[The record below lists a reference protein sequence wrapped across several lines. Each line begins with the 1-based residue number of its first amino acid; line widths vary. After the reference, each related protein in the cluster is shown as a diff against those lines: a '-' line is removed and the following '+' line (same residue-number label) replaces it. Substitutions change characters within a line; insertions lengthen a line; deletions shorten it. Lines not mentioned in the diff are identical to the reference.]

1 MGPYCSGCIYDYY
14 EPDTNWGECK
24 HPEYN
29 EELPDKC
36 PGYYLIEDAKADAK
50 LSRIEKGK

>member
-1 MGPYCSGCIYDYY
+1 MRPNCSGCVYDYY

-24 HPEYN
+24 HPDYN

-36 PGYYLIEDAKADAK
+36 PGYYSKEDAKADAK
-50 LSRIEKGK
+50 YKDRDKY